1 MKGHCHEI
9 FQPYFFMILTHVGL
23 LFVSNR
29 IFEYGFDFTE
39 IFETK
44 VRKFFCVTAT
54 KDQARQMLMNRIF
67 MSSLSYGNLFTLLWN
82 ILCCWTHISPC
93 TPVVSSRIRPEHR
106 LRCRLFHFLLCPK
119 HSPAVADAPPT
130 HEISPVSRD
139 GVSDHCCYCCYY
151 CYCCCCCCYC
161 CC

>member
-67 MSSLSYGNLFTLLWN
+67 MSSLSYGNLCIHAALEHFVLLDAYF
-82 ILCCWTHISPC
+82 
-93 TPVVSSRIRPEHR
+93 PVYTRRVQSNTARTSSSLQAVP
-106 LRCRLFHFLLCPK
+106 LPPLSQTQSSGCRR
-119 HSPAVADAPPT
+119 SAN
-130 HEISPVSRD
+130 SRNFAS
-139 GVSDHCCYCCYY
+139 VT
-151 CYCCCCCCYC
+151 
-161 CC
+161 